1 MYRIRP
7 LASAGTDSTAST
19 RATLLAAASPLF
31 ADQGFEATRIRDI
44 ADKAGANIA
53 AINYHFGSKMGLYQ
67 AVMKAQSEQMIANFP
82 LQTEAI
88 EKATPEER
96 LQWLVKSILRR
107 VLGSNEKDRPTRM
120 CVREFVEPTEAL
132 DYLVKEVVT
141 SQHAITRSVV
151 AAVAGRELTEEEL
164 SQLSIS
170 LVSQCFYYGLA
181 EPMLTRLGVTIPRTE
196 EEIDRLAA
204 HITRFSLAGIRAV

>member
-7 LASAGTDSTAST
+7 LASGGTDSTAST
-19 RATLLAAASPLF
+19 RASLISAASPLF

-67 AVMKAQSEQMIANFP
+67 AVMKAQSEQMIADFP

-88 EKATPEER
+88 EKAAPEER

-132 DYLVKEVVT
+132 DYLVKEIVT

-204 HITRFSLAGIRAV
+204 HITRFSLAGIRAT